1 MILFAIFTLFTGKR
15 SGGLGVLE
23 EATQA
28 GMVDP
33 TETTIWI
40 NLQGW

>member
-1 MILFAIFTLFTGKR
+1 MILFAIFTLFTRKR

-23 EATQA
+23 EAMQA

-33 TETTIWI
+33 TETTVWI
-40 NLQGW
+40 DLQS